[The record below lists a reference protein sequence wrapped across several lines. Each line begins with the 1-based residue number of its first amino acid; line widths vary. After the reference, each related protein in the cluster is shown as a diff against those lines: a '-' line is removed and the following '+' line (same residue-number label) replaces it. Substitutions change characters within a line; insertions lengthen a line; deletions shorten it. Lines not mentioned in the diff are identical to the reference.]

1 MKVRKIICLFLLM
14 HLVMILTSCAFITKS
29 TTKKQIVTT
38 LYPEYDMIT
47 KIIGTNEETKGLF
60 DVTLIIP
67 LGQDA
72 HTYDPSISDLLTIK
86 SADIFIYTANEME
99 TWVKDLAFSEKTKVI
114 NLSLDERIVLHK
126 ASEEDAPLT
135 PEKEENEDHAH
146 EHNHVHE
153 YDPHYWVY
161 PIYSIYMVEQIRDA
175 LIGVTPAPN
184 GDYSKHTVI
193 SQNAKRYIDE
203 LYKIDKEIKDTVAL
217 AKKTTGL
224 NTMYFGSPFS
234 FFYWHIFYGLDYKLT
249 YSTCSTESEPPI
261 EVLISIIEEMKEKKI
276 DVIFAKELVNQ
287 EACEMIQFHTN
298 AKILVMH
305 SGHNVSIHDF
315 KNPEISFLSILQ
327 NDVEN
332 LKQMLQVE
340 GLVLNN
346 EGGTEE

>member
-47 KIIGTNEETKGLF
+47 KIIGNNEETKGLF

-99 TWVKDLAFSEKTKVI
+99 TWVKDLEFGEKTKVI

-135 PEKEENEDHAH
+135 PEREENEDHAH

-184 GDYSKHTVI
+184 GDYSKHNAI

-203 LYKIDKEIKDTVAL
+203 LYKIDKEIKDTIAL
-217 AKKTTGL
+217 AKKQQ
-224 NTMYFGSPFS
+224 
-234 FFYWHIFYGLDYKLT
+234 D
-249 YSTCSTESEPPI
+249 
-261 EVLISIIEEMKEKKI
+261 SIR
-276 DVIFAKELVNQ
+276 
-287 EACEMIQFHTN
+287 C
-298 AKILVMH
+298 ILVHLFPFFTGMFFMDLII
-305 SGHNVSIHDF
+305 N
-315 KNPEISFLSILQ
+315 
-327 NDVEN
+327 
-332 LKQMLQVE
+332 
-340 GLVLNN
+340 
-346 EGGTEE
+346 